1 MTGSADG
8 WIWLAAIAAA
18 GAAALALPARA
29 RWRPLGTVAA
39 IGPQESANDLLHRW
53 RGVWSLLAGVAGQT
67 FVGGRPGAIAAVLLA
82 AGCWWL
88 IGRTEP
94 AGVRRTREQ
103 ATRQLPLLVDLFA
116 LGLGAGAA
124 PSSALAMACTALP
137 GPASDRLAG
146 VRARLELGVDPGP
159 VWASL
164 TEDPAL
170 AALGRTMTRAHDSGA
185 PVSAL
190 VARLAHELAQSQR
203 ALAQERARSVGVRA
217 AVPLGLCLLPAFL
230 VLGVVPV
237 VAGLLSSLGL

>member
-1 MTGSADG
+1 MSGSAGG
-8 WIWLAAIAAA
+8 WLWLAVIAAA

-29 RWRPLGTVAA
+29 RWPLDPVVTVSPPASPN
-39 IGPQESANDLLHRW
+39 GLLHRW

-67 FVGGRPGAIAAVLLA
+67 FVGGWPGAVAAVLLA
-82 AGCWWL
+82 GGCWWL
-88 IGRTEP
+88 IGRSEP
-94 AGVRRTREQ
+94 TGVRRTREQ

-124 PSSALAMACTALP
+124 PASALTMACTALP

-164 TEDPAL
+164 AGDPAL
-170 AALGRTMTRAHDSGA
+170 AALGRAMTRAHDSGA

-190 VARLAHELAQSQR
+190 VARLADELAQSQR
-203 ALAQERARSVGVRA
+203 ATAQERARSVGVRA